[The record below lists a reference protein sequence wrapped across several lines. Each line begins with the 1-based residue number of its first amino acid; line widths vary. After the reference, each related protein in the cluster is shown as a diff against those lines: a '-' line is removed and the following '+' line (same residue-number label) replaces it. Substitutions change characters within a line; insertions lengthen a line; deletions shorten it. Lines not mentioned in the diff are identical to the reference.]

1 MSSTRRLAAI
11 MFSDIAGYTAM
22 MQRDESDAIRRLRRY
37 RQVLKEQ
44 VESHGGNI
52 LQHFGDGSLSIFDSA
67 VEAAACACEM
77 QRQFRQEP
85 QVPLRVGLHVG
96 DVIFEE
102 GNIFGDGVN
111 LASRVESL
119 ATPGA
124 IVMTER
130 VIYDLRNHPE
140 FRPVSLGRFTFKNVS
155 EAMHVYALSGEGL
168 PVPSRRMLRRKSDVA
183 TPLEHPLRRRSWIL
197 AMAVGLLALIAV
209 VIIARQGSQRGND
222 TEMIAPP
229 PPPLPPDAG
238 ELTGR
243 DDRRRAGVSIA
254 VLPFE
259 DLSPGGGQ
267 EYFGDGLAE
276 EILNVLAQ
284 VEGLQVVGRTSSFA
298 FKDEE
303 ADVREIGR
311 KLGVGN
317 VLEGS
322 VRKVDNRLRVTA
334 QLIDTRNGYH
344 LWSQNFDREMDD
356 IFAIQD
362 EIAAAVVENL
372 KGILLDRSRQRS
384 SRSFTRNREAFELFL
399 RGRHMLNQRS
409 EGAEKAAD
417 FFRQA
422 IALDDTFAPA
432 YAGLGNAYLWLGW
445 NNALPSHEAFPAAE
459 RYARQALAIDGEL
472 AYAYVVTGSVE
483 LWYHWN
489 WESARRDLE
498 RAISI
503 NPSES
508 RAYLDLAW
516 YYAVAGRFDEA
527 ITQVDQAIAID
538 PLNLEFNIDKAD
550 ILRLARRYDKARQ
563 LAVEMRD
570 LYPDNSDV
578 YWILG
583 MIDYSAGNYP
593 TALTF
598 FRRTDELASG
608 EPWAGLHLVIGLA
621 RAGQSAE
628 ARQRLAQLEDEARL
642 AETAT
647 VELAM
652 AYLSLGDQERALDL
666 LDRAYQLHANWLI
679 SLKTDP
685 VWDELREKPRFRELL
700 AKMKFPD

>member
-22 MQRDESDAIRRLRRY
+22 MQRDESYAIRRLRRY
-37 RQVLKEQ
+37 REVLKEQ
-44 VESHGGNI
+44 VEAHGGTI

-85 QVPLRVGLHVG
+85 EVPLRIGLHVG
-96 DVIFEE
+96 DVVFEE

-111 LASRVESL
+111 IASRVESL
-119 ATPGA
+119 ASPGA
-124 IVMTER
+124 ILITER

-140 FRPVSLGRFTFKNVS
+140 FRPVSLGHFAFKNVS
-155 EAMHVYALSGEGL
+155 QPMQIYALSGEGL
-168 PVPSRRMLRRKSDVA
+168 PVPNRKALRRKSDVA
-183 TPLEHPLRRRSWIL
+183 MPVEQPLFRRGWVVAL
-197 AMAVGLLALIAV
+197 AVGLVALVTGAIFYQQA
-209 VIIARQGSQRGND
+209 SRGNARPEI
-222 TEMIAPP
+222 EMLPA
-229 PPPLPPDAG
+229 PPLPPDPG
-238 ELTGR
+238 ELMGR
-243 DDRRRAGVSIA
+243 DHRRSEVSIA

-259 DLSPGGGQ
+259 DLSSGGGQ
-267 EYFGDGLAE
+267 EYFGEGLAE

-284 VEGLQVVGRTSSFA
+284 VEGLKVAGRTSSFA
-298 FKDEE
+298 FKDKE
-303 ADVREIGR
+303 ADVREVGR

-322 VRKVDNRLRVTA
+322 IRKVGNRVRVTA

-362 EIAAAVVENL
+362 EIAGAVVENL
-372 KGILLDRSRQRS
+372 KGILLDRSRYRS
-384 SRSFTRNREAFELFL
+384 SRSFTRNRQAFELFL

-422 IALDDTFAPA
+422 IALDDSFAPA

-472 AYAYVVTGSVE
+472 AYAYVITGSVE

-489 WESARRDLE
+489 WAAARRDLE

-503 NPSES
+503 NASEA
-508 RAYLDLAW
+508 RAYLDLGW
-516 YYAVAGRFDEA
+516 YYAIAGSFDEA
-527 ITQVDQAIAID
+527 VAQIDRAIAID
-538 PLNLEFNIDKAD
+538 PLNLEFNIDRAD
-550 ILRLARRYDKARQ
+550 ILRLARRYDQARKV
-563 LAVEMRD
+563 AVEMRD

-583 MIDYSAGNYP
+583 MVDYSAGNYP

-598 FRRTDELASG
+598 FRRADELASG
-608 EPWAGLHLVIGLA
+608 ESWAGLHLVLGLA
-621 RAGQSAE
+621 RAGQPDE
-628 ARQRLAQLEDEARL
+628 ARQRLTLLEREARL

-652 AYLSLGDQERALDL
+652 ACLSLGEQNRALDL
-666 LDRAYQLHANWLI
+666 LERAYQLHANWLI

-685 VWDELREKPRFRELL
+685 VWDELRKESRFRELL
-700 AKMKFPD
+700 ARMKFPE